1 MNPTTAPQIAQAI
14 RSSPRALA
22 NRYELFY
29 VYNPAAPP
37 VIAQGATATFSL
49 TLQADYNFACYS
61 LAASIIDKTASTTVL
76 PDNSTA
82 LIQIQDTGA
91 GANWFANPVG
101 LATVFGSAQLPFNL
115 PVIRIV
121 AKTATLSFTITNTKD
136 GTAAAGVTYYLSLIG
151 TKLGTSGQ
159 GTTGIL
165 G

>member
-22 NRYELFY
+22 NRFEMFY

-37 VIAQGATATFSL
+37 VIAQGATTTFTL
-49 TLQADYNFACYS
+49 TTQAEYDFAVYA
-61 LAASIIDKTASTTVL
+61 LAVSITDFTAGTVIL
-76 PDNSTA
+76 PANSTA

-91 GANWFANPVG
+91 GANWFSNPVG
-101 LATVFGSAQLPFNL
+101 LSTLFGSAQLPFNL

-121 AKTATLSFTITNTKD
+121 AQTATLSFTITNGKD
-136 GTAAAGVTYYLSLIG
+136 GTAAAGVTYFLSLIG
-151 TKLGTSGQ
+151 SKLQTVGQ
-159 GTTGIL
+159 GARGLI